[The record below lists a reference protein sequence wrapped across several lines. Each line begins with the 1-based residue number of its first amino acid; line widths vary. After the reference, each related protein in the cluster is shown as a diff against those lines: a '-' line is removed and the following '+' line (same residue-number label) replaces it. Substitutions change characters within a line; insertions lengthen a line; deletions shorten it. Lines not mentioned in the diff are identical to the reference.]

1 MGTET
6 VVKAPDMQ
14 IEGVSNYRLNY
25 FKSLTQR
32 PNPFNKRNS
41 DVVAVKREAKV
52 LSQMIGRADRNYEKV
67 RDSVDS
73 LTHLK
78 SSSPSMPKKYSTI
91 ERSRRVSPLS
101 SVQSKSN
108 LASPS
113 MYSPVAKAN

>member
-1 MGTET
+1 
-6 VVKAPDMQ
+6 MQ

-52 LSQMIGRADRNYEKV
+52 LSNMIGRADRNYEKV
-67 RDSVDS
+67 RESAES

-78 SSSPSMPKKYSTI
+78 TGNPSTILQKKYSTV
-91 ERSRRVSPLS
+91 ERSRKASPLS
-101 SVQSKSN
+101 SVKSKSG
-108 LASPS
+108 LASPA
-113 MYSPVAKAN
+113 MYSPIAKAN